1 MWKRYYM
8 KLKLW
13 FFKKKTIWASTAH
26 SNPTMNDLKKY
37 YWLARWYLFVVYYWQ
52 MTMNRLKPILI
63 FRSHQFRAVISWIY
77 VLQFTIDAHEK
88 CQCKHDKSCLFF
100 FVVFVLL
107 ISFFFF
113 FFIFNILYYWFDWNL
128 NSIFSCKP
136 FWN

>member
-77 VLQFTIDAHEK
+77 YNSLSMLM
-88 CQCKHDKSCLFF
+88 KSVNVNMTNPACFFCSFRTSYFF
-100 FVVFVLL
+100 FLL
-107 ISFFFF
+107 LFHLQYIILLVRLEFKFY
-113 FFIFNILYYWFDWNL
+113 IFL
-128 NSIFSCKP
+128 
-136 FWN
+136 